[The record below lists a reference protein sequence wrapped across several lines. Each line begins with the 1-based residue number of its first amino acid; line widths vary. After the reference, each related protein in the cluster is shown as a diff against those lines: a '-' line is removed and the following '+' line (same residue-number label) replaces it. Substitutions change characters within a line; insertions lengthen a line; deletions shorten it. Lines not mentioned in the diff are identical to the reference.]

1 MDTPDPPLNGARLL
15 SVGHALP
22 GIYCIAIL
30 RDLGADVTRIERVAG
45 APGGQRYEGLAGS
58 FTTRSLLTGTSSCE
72 LDLKDPRGRECY
84 LRMAQ
89 QADAVL
95 EGFRPGV
102 AERLGIDYARLSKD
116 NPGLVY
122 AAISGYGQDGPYRD
136 RVGHD
141 INYLAESGVLHLTG
155 QPNGPPGVPGV
166 TMGDGLAGING
177 ALNIVAALLAQRQT
191 GRGQYLDVA
200 IVDGPL
206 FLMSAEIEHY
216 WSTGISRDRGDM
228 HLTGRYPWYHLFET
242 KDGGYISV
250 GSVEPAFYARL
261 CELMGRPDL
270 ASRQFAEGGDLDA
283 LFGFFRQRFL
293 SKTRDEWAALLAGE
307 ETCVAPV
314 LTPGEAAEA
323 PQNRRAWTGNAD
335 AAQPP
340 GAAGSQP
347 MVRTPVRLPP
357 PKPGPE
363 RMSAETLASFGIAD
377 DEIATLQA
385 EGVAGR

>member
-15 SVGHALP
+15 SVGHTLP

-45 APGGQRYEGLAGS
+45 ASGGQRYDGLAGS
-58 FTTRSLLTGTSSCE
+58 FTTRSLLTGTSFCE

-166 TMGDGLAGING
+166 TMGD
-177 ALNIVAALLAQRQT
+177 
-191 GRGQYLDVA
+191 
-200 IVDGPL
+200 
-206 FLMSAEIEHY
+206 
-216 WSTGISRDRGDM
+216 
-228 HLTGRYPWYHLFET
+228 
-242 KDGGYISV
+242 
-250 GSVEPAFYARL
+250 
-261 CELMGRPDL
+261 
-270 ASRQFAEGGDLDA
+270 
-283 LFGFFRQRFL
+283 
-293 SKTRDEWAALLAGE
+293 
-307 ETCVAPV
+307 
-314 LTPGEAAEA
+314 
-323 PQNRRAWTGNAD
+323 
-335 AAQPP
+335 
-340 GAAGSQP
+340 
-347 MVRTPVRLPP
+347 
-357 PKPGPE
+357 
-363 RMSAETLASFGIAD
+363 
-377 DEIATLQA
+377 
-385 EGVAGR
+385 